1 VTRRKDTSPRSHG
14 QINLSQAVSNYGVG
28 AVCELRSFFE
38 AKAKLNSVMIAGQDW
53 WVTKDLK
60 RISEPT
66 LAKSLNV
73 KYLVEP
79 PLQDDDE
86 GSWNQIP
93 AARFPRWL
101 VCSKCERLGMVG
113 REFSDLN
120 MTQPECN
127 DSKCKGKGV
136 PARLVRACFHQ
147 AKDGDNTAPT
157 GHIDDFPWVWWAFS
171 LPKREACSSPKL
183 YLIST
188 GKSSSLAGLRVEC
201 RCPECRGLVGR
212 TLEDVFGQIAYTS
225 CTGRRP
231 WLNDEDP
238 IQCNRQMR
246 VLLRGASNIY
256 FAVTP
261 SAISIPPFSASL
273 VRRIDEECRLVV
285 DSVGKLPME
294 TLVSMVTNFIPYI
307 TKSYSEDQ
315 IAHALLVLANP
326 EAVQVVKSD
335 QEQRLNERVALR
347 QGMPEESIGKSEF
360 VAEPT
365 SKSELSDSSIL
376 DDKVEHLVRV
386 TRLREVRVLRG
397 FTRVVPPPSGDLYT
411 TPCAPIARKAVNWLP
426 AFEVRGE
433 GIYIE
438 LSNDKVGRWE
448 ALDSVKKRTRLMHY
462 NQQEARRINGLPP
475 LIDSEL
481 PSSRLIMVHTLAHL
495 LMKQL
500 SLECGYS
507 NASLRERLYV
517 IDHQQAEEMRSSESA
532 GFLIYTST
540 SDADGTLG
548 GLVRQGTT
556 HRLEQLLKSSI
567 ESAGWCSSDPLC
579 IESTGQG
586 ADARN
591 LAACHAC
598 CLLSETSCET
608 GNRDL
613 DRGFLI
619 GTDKNPELGFFRE
632 LISLEE
638 NSHG

>member
-1 VTRRKDTSPRSHG
+1 
-14 QINLSQAVSNYGVG
+14 
-28 AVCELRSFFE
+28 
-38 AKAKLNSVMIAGQDW
+38 MIAGQDW